1 MTQKKKAPSKKKPAT
16 AKKAAPKKAAPKKK
30 KPVQEKLAEI
40 PTPTQS
46 DLKEFQ
52 AVVEELKDVRNAI
65 TKTSFFGRLTKWF
78 RS

>member
-30 KPVQEKLAEI
+30 PVQEKLAEI
-40 PTPTQS
+40 PTPTQA

-65 TKTSFFGRLTKWF
+65 AKTSFFGRLTKWF

>member
-1 MTQKKKAPSKKKPAT
+1 MTQKKKAPNKKKPAT

-30 KPVQEKLAEI
+30 PVQEKLAEI
-40 PTPTQS
+40 PTPTES

-52 AVVEELKDVRNAI
+52 VVVEELKDVRDAI
-65 TKTSFFGRLTKWF
+65 AKTSFFGKIIKWW